1 MVSKPDCEL
10 AHVRKNLDAGYDRV
24 ITVFAD
30 ERLMSRTQEAMGGVF
45 SDGEMAKIRLVPLNK
60 VSGLV

>member
-1 MVSKPDCEL
+1 MGHMRHC
-10 AHVRKNLDAGYDRV
+10 LDAGCDRV

-30 ERLMSRTQEAMGGVF
+30 ERLMERTQEAINGIF
-45 SDGEMAKIRLVPLNK
+45 SDSEIARIRLVPLSK